1 MAYLN
6 KDNKFSPINNT
17 MGDTL
22 YKAVKVKNPL
32 ILTDEGQMD
41 FDLKT
46 TVEDKR

>member
-17 MGDTL
+17 GDTM

-32 ILTDEGQMD
+32 ILTDQGALD
-41 FDLKT
+41 FDPKL
-46 TVEDKR
+46 TVDDKS